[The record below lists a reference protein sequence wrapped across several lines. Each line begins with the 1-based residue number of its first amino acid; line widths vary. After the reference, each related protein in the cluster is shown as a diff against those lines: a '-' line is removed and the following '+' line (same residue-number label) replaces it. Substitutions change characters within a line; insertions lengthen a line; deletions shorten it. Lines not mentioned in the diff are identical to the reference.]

1 MPPPSHDVVV
11 QDSARGAKQV
21 AAYVEVATRKM
32 HNAYGVPMDEN
43 IRTAEPAYDDVRFKT

>member
-21 AAYVEVATRKM
+21 AAYVEVATRKL